1 MNVNLKNLL
10 LVLLIPAFLLSSC
23 SKNADN
29 VFEMVPETAMAVL
42 SIHPGNL
49 LEKGK
54 LQEIEAI
61 RNEASENEITKKILE
76 DPESSGIEMNS
87 YSTFFVFN
95 HQGQFGCAVMP
106 LKSKSDFKIF
116 LKEVEEDLEIEFENG
131 KIKSYET
138 ISYDDFILVFDNSI
152 VMILSTMDDLG
163 DENLNEI
170 AEHLIDLDKEYTLKT
185 DKDFNNFL
193 SKQKDI
199 NLWFSTNNMGGI
211 PGVGNMSGVL
221 DMVGGVKN
229 NYGHAF
235 ADFQNGSMTFS
246 TNLRFNQTLQ
256 ETIDQYNFLDENAIK
271 DILKYLPSENLF
283 FVGNTN
289 VDPEKIFDLLKFVN
303 KDFSNTIEA
312 MAQMMGLEDDDL
324 KNVFSGE
331 IAFSLNGI
339 NSPLPEKE
347 NVSISSD
354 HIPSIV
360 FSGRI
365 NHKKSLEKFLSLA
378 QEKAELKEKEGY
390 YVVINKGIP
399 VYLLVVQSD
408 LIMSNN
414 ENIIRDIE
422 KNGQAKENV
431 TKSIHSE
438 NLTNNPICFYL
449 NLDESTYT
457 EEMQELFSKKL
468 GKELEM
474 GIKTFG
480 SPLKSLSLSANV
492 EEWDFKIELKD
503 DSENSLYTLLNQADK

>member
-1 MNVNLKNLL
+1 MNVILKNLL
-10 LVLLIPAFLLSSC
+10 LVFLIPTFLLSSC
-23 SKNADN
+23 SKNADK

-54 LQEIEAI
+54 LQEIEMI
-61 RNEASENEITKKILE
+61 RNEASENEVTKKILE

-95 HQGQFGCAVMP
+95 HKGQFGCAVMP
-106 LKSKSDFKIF
+106 LKSKSDFKTF
-116 LKEVEEDLEIEFENG
+116 LTEVEEDLELEFENG
-131 KIKSYET
+131 EIGSYET
-138 ISYDDFILVFDNSI
+138 ISYDDFILMYNNSI

-163 DENLNEI
+163 DENLNEV

-193 SKQKDI
+193 SKQEDI

-256 ETIDQYNFLDENAIK
+256 ETIDKYNFLDENAIK
-271 DILKYLPSENLF
+271 DILKYIPSENLL

-289 VDPEKIFDLLKFVN
+289 VDPEKILDLLKFVN
-303 KDFSNTIEA
+303 KDFSNTIET

-347 NVSISSD
+347 NISIDSD

-360 FSGRI
+360 FSSRI
-365 NHKKSLEKFLSLA
+365 NHKNSFEKFLSLA

-399 VYLLVVQSD
+399 VYLLVIQSD

-457 EEMQELFSKKL
+457 EEMRELFSKKM
-468 GKELEM
+468 GDKLEM
-474 GIKTFG
+474 GLETFG
-480 SPLKSLSLSANV
+480 TSLKSLSLSANV

-503 DSENSLYTLLNQADK
+503 DSENSLFTLLNQADK